1 MKLGQK
7 KRLGEMLIDGG
18 LLTDAQ
24 LSAALAD
31 QKKTG
36 LKLGQFL
43 VREGIVSES
52 QIVKLLSRQLNIEIY
67 QPEKYPID
75 MGLAKIIPMDLARKH
90 QIVPLAK
97 SGYLLTVAVADPMDL
112 NAIDAVE
119 VHTNSEVEVVICTEQ
134 EVNQLISS
142 IYGSFSGLS
151 LILGDMEAP
160 NSEEISAAPA
170 GVSVEDIEV
179 NSLQDM
185 AAEAPV
191 IRLVN
196 SVLSQAI
203 SEGASDVHI
212 SPEKNSVQ
220 IRFRVDGKLREVP
233 APPKHMFLP
242 FVSRLKVLS
251 NMDIALSRV
260 PQDGRFTIQDQ
271 NKEINVRSS
280 TIPTI
285 YGENLVLRL
294 LDTSAGVLTF
304 DQMGMS
310 ADDQQKIASMID
322 KPYGLILTT
331 GPTGCGKTTSLYSIL
346 KKVNRPDIHV
356 ITLEDPVE
364 YRIDKIRQAQLNR
377 KAGMTFADGLRA
389 ILRQDPD
396 VIMVGEIRDAET
408 ARIAVQA
415 ALTGH
420 RVLSTVHTNDAAG
433 AITRFI
439 DMGIEPFLVSTVMLV
454 SIAQRLVRKVCDNCK
469 QPYEPPPA
477 ALKQWGLDQ
486 FENARFYHG
495 TGCLHCLHTGFKGR
509 TGIYEVLI
517 IDEMI
522 QEMIIARKSAQEIT
536 RAAQKS
542 GCLRTLKEGATAKVA
557 QGLTTL
563 EEAASA
569 IMT

>member
-1 MKLGQK
+1 MRLGQK

-18 LLTDAQ
+18 LLTEAQ
-24 LSAALAD
+24 LEAALVD
-31 QKKTG
+31 QKKAG
-36 LKLGQFL
+36 LKLGQYL

-52 QIVKLLSRQLNIEIY
+52 QIVKLLSRQLNLEVY

-75 MGLAKIIPMDLARKH
+75 MDLAKIIPIDLAQKH
-90 QIVPLAK
+90 QIVPLKK
-97 SGYLLTVAVADPMDL
+97 SGYLLTAAMADPMDL

-142 IYGSFSGLS
+142 IYGSFSGIS
-151 LILGDMEAP
+151 VVLGEMESPEADDMF
-160 NSEEISAAPA
+160 AAPTGSA
-170 GVSVEDIEV
+170 VEDIEV
-179 NSLQDM
+179 NSLHDM
-185 AAEAPV
+185 ASEVPV

-212 SPEKNSVQ
+212 SPEKSGVQ
-220 IRFRVDGKLREVP
+220 IRFRVDGRLREVP
-233 APPKHMFLP
+233 APPKQLFLP
-242 FVSRLKVLS
+242 LVSRLKVLS
-251 NMDIALSRV
+251 NMDIAISRV
-260 PQDGRFTIQDQ
+260 PQDGRFTIRKQ

-310 ADDQQKIASMID
+310 AADQQKIASMIE

-396 VIMVGEIRDAET
+396 VIMVGEIRDPET

-415 ALTGH
+415 AMTGH

-454 SIAQRLVRKVCDNCK
+454 SVAQRLVRKVCDHCK
-469 QPYEPPPA
+469 QVYEPPA
-477 ALKQWGLDQ
+477 DAVNQWGLDRI
-486 FENARFYHG
+486 EDARFYRG
-495 TGCLHCLHTGFKGR
+495 TGCLHCLNTGYRGR

-517 IDEMI
+517 IDETI
-522 QEMIIARKSAQEIT
+522 QEMILARKSAQEIT

-542 GCLRTLKEGATAKVA
+542 GRLRTLKEGAAMKVA

>member
-1 MKLGQK
+1 
-7 KRLGEMLIDGG
+7 MLIDGG
-18 LLTDAQ
+18 LLTEAQ
-24 LSAALAD
+24 LEAALVD
-31 QKKTG
+31 QKKAG
-36 LKLGQFL
+36 LKLGQYL
-43 VREGIVSES
+43 VREGIVSEA
-52 QIVKLLSRQLNIEIY
+52 QIVMLLSRQLNLEIY
-67 QPEKYPID
+67 QPEKFPID
-75 MGLAKIIPMDLARKH
+75 MDLAKIIPMDLAQKH
-90 QIVPLAK
+90 QMVPLKK
-97 SGYLLTVAVADPMDL
+97 SGYLLTAAMADPMDL

-142 IYGSFSGLS
+142 IYGSFSGISVVLEE
-151 LILGDMEAP
+151 METPAA
-160 NSEEISAAPA
+160 EELSAAPA
-170 GVSVEDIEV
+170 GAAVEDIEV
-179 NSLQDM
+179 NSLHDM
-185 AAEAPV
+185 ASEVPV

-212 SPEKNSVQ
+212 SPEKNGVQ
-220 IRFRVDGKLREVP
+220 IRFRVDGRLREVP
-233 APPKHMFLP
+233 APPKQLFLP
-242 FVSRLKVLS
+242 LVSRLKVLS
-251 NMDIALSRV
+251 NMDIAISRV
-260 PQDGRFTIQDQ
+260 PQDGRFTIRKQ

-310 ADDQQKIASMID
+310 AADQQKIASMIE

-396 VIMVGEIRDAET
+396 VIMVGEIRDPET

-415 ALTGH
+415 AMTGH

-454 SIAQRLVRKVCDNCK
+454 SIAQRLVRKVCDHCK
-469 QPYEPPPA
+469 QVYEPPA
-477 ALKQWGLDQ
+477 AAVKQWGLDRI
-486 FENARFYHG
+486 ENARFYRG
-495 TGCLHCLHTGFKGR
+495 TGCLHCLHTGYKGR

-517 IDEMI
+517 IDETI
-522 QEMIIARKSAQEIT
+522 QEMILARKSAQEIT
-536 RAAQKS
+536 RAARES
-542 GCLRTLKEGATAKVA
+542 GLLRTLKEGAAMKVA

>member
-1 MKLGQK
+1 MRLGQK

-18 LLTDAQ
+18 LLTEAQ
-24 LSAALAD
+24 LEAALVD
-31 QKKTG
+31 QKKAG
-36 LKLGQFL
+36 LKLGQYL

-52 QIVKLLSRQLNIEIY
+52 QIVKLLSRQLNLEVY

-75 MGLAKIIPMDLARKH
+75 MDLAKIIPIDLAQKH
-90 QIVPLAK
+90 QIVPLKK
-97 SGYLLTVAVADPMDL
+97 SGYLLTAAMADPMDL

-142 IYGSFSGLS
+142 IYGSFSGIS
-151 LILGDMEAP
+151 VVLGEMESPEADDMF
-160 NSEEISAAPA
+160 AAPTGSA
-170 GVSVEDIEV
+170 VEDIEV
-179 NSLQDM
+179 NSLHDM
-185 AAEAPV
+185 ASEVPV

-196 SVLSQAI
+196 SVLSRAI

-212 SPEKNSVQ
+212 SPEKSGVQ
-220 IRFRVDGKLREVP
+220 IRFRVDGRLREVP
-233 APPKHMFLP
+233 APPKQLFLP
-242 FVSRLKVLS
+242 LVSRLKVLS
-251 NMDIALSRV
+251 NMDIAISRV
-260 PQDGRFTIQDQ
+260 PQDGRFTIRKQ

-310 ADDQQKIASMID
+310 AADQQKIASMIE

-396 VIMVGEIRDAET
+396 VIMVGEIRDPET

-415 ALTGH
+415 AMTGH

-454 SIAQRLVRKVCDNCK
+454 SVAQRLVRKVCDHCK
-469 QPYEPPPA
+469 QVYEPPA
-477 ALKQWGLDQ
+477 DAVNQWGLDRI
-486 FENARFYHG
+486 EDARFYRG
-495 TGCLHCLHTGFKGR
+495 TGCLHCLNTGYRGR

-517 IDEMI
+517 IDETI
-522 QEMIIARKSAQEIT
+522 QEMILARKSAQEIT

-542 GCLRTLKEGATAKVA
+542 GRLRTLKEGAAMKVA

>member
-1 MKLGQK
+1 MRLRQK

-31 QKKTG
+31 QKKAG

-52 QIVKLLSRQLNIEIY
+52 QIVKLLSRQLNLEIY
-67 QPEKYPID
+67 HPEKYPID
-75 MGLAKIIPMDLARKH
+75 MSLAKIIPMDLAQKH
-90 QIVPLAK
+90 QIVPLKK
-97 SGYLLTVAVADPMDL
+97 SGFLLTVAMADPMDL

-134 EVNQLISS
+134 EVNQLSSS

-151 LILGDMEAP
+151 VVLGDIETPDA
-160 NSEEISAAPA
+160 EEISTVPA

-212 SPEKNSVQ
+212 SPEKNGVQ

-233 APPKHMFLP
+233 APPKAMFLP
-242 FVSRLKVLS
+242 LVSRLKVLS

-260 PQDGRFTIQDQ
+260 PQDGRFTIRNQ

-310 ADDQQKIASMID
+310 AADQEKIASMID

-396 VIMVGEIRDAET
+396 VIMVGEIRDSET

-415 ALTGH
+415 AMTGH

-469 QPYEPPPA
+469 QPYEPPA
-477 ALKQWGLDQ
+477 GAIKQWGLDQ
-486 FENARFYHG
+486 MENTRFYHG

-509 TGIYEVLI
+509 TGIYEVLV

-536 RAAQKS
+536 RAAQQS
-542 GCLRTLKEGATAKVA
+542 GRLRTLKEGAAIKVA